1 MMAKVMGRRATG
13 CALLAL
19 WAMPA
24 AAQEARI
31 TEYIQPEASAA
42 ASSPGRDEYITLDVK
57 DKDLREILQ
66 HISLKAGVNI
76 VADPKITEKV
86 TVTLDR
92 IEWRQALQVLARQT
106 HCTILEESD
115 RLLRFTQ
122 PPSISM
128 EFQDADL
135 KVVLDLLAKQS
146 GANIVVA
153 DDVKGKV
160 TLSLREVP
168 WREALDTIVKTAGY
182 VLVEDHDTGKVTQ
195 ILRVVRPEALSQQ
208 LESRFFQLKHIRPD
222 EPYRAIITGVQQ
234 QAISPLLSEEGKPNP
249 PAAGGKDGEGEEGF
263 TLLLA
268 LRDII
273 SEQGKIQYDPHT
285 NSFYVKDTKP
295 KLAEIERIIAEIDRE
310 KPQIFID
317 VKFIATSNT
326 DILERGIKLDDPDT
340 PEVEGL
346 VVSAYGATPDPLS
359 TVPRLFWGGTFPFD
373 VGRWESLRSNFGAL
387 GILDFTQ
394 TQMILRLVKNDTN
407 SRVIQEPK
415 VTTLDNHPAT
425 IFVGETVPFAQQ
437 KIQADQNGNLQV
449 TIEENDRSP
458 INIGFTLY
466 VRPHIIPG
474 TDKMDVSVIPR
485 VSSLSGTTSVIDG
498 FERFSFSD
506 PTSGT
511 TTFIDLPRESSQTV
525 VTYLRIQDG
534 HTAVIGGLQTERRV
548 HAVSK
553 VPVLS
558 SIPLIG
564 NIFTWRRNSNTV
576 ESLLILITPHVLRD
590 LNVAEEVNRR
600 AIDEHRKYDAFREKA
615 DLEAKPIE

>member
-31 TEYIQPEASAA
+31 TEYIQPDTPAA
-42 ASSPGRDEYITLDVK
+42 ASTPGRDEYITLDVK

-66 HISLKAGVNI
+66 HISLKAGVNV
-76 VADPKITEKV
+76 VADPRITEKV

-92 IEWRQALQVLARQT
+92 IEWRQALEVLARQA

-115 RLLRFTQ
+115 RLIRFTQ

-153 DDVKGKV
+153 EDVKGKV

-168 WREALDTIVKTAGY
+168 WREALETIVKTASY
-182 VLVEDHDTGKVTQ
+182 VLVEDQDAGRVTK
-195 ILRVVRPEALSQQ
+195 ILRVVRPESLSQQ
-208 LESRFFQLKHIRPD
+208 LESRFFQLRNIRPD

-234 QAISPLLSEEGKPNP
+234 QAISPLLSEDGKPNP
-249 PAAGGKDGEGEEGF
+249 SAPEGKGAEEGGF
-263 TLLLA
+263 TLLTA

-317 VKFIATSNT
+317 VKFIATANT

-346 VVSAYGATPDPLS
+346 LASAYGATPDPLS
-359 TVPRLFWGGTFPFD
+359 AVPRLFWGGTFPFD
-373 VGRWESLRSNFGAL
+373 IGRWESLRSNFGAL

-394 TQMILRLVKNDTN
+394 TQMILRMVKNDTN
-407 SRVIQEPK
+407 SRIIQEPK

-534 HTAVIGGLQTERRV
+534 HTAVIGGLQTERRQQ
-548 HAVSK
+548 AVSK
-553 VPVLS
+553 IPVIS

-564 NIFTWRRNSNTV
+564 NIFTWRRNSSSV
-576 ESLLILITPHVLRD
+576 ESLLILITPHILRD
-590 LNVAEEVNRR
+590 LNIAEDVNRR
-600 AIDEHRKYDAFREKA
+600 AIEEHRKYDAFRDQP